1 MSSATPFTKGVTEV
15 TAPAETMEVKVFPN
29 PTVSDFKLQVITAGK
44 EEISVRVL
52 DVQGRF
58 IRQFTATAYQTIN
71 LGAELK
77 AGAYLIE
84 VRQGKNVKTTRVL
97 KF

>member
-1 MSSATPFTKGVTEV
+1 VEV
-15 TAPAETMEVKVFPN
+15 TTPTAEGLEVKVFPN

-44 EEISVRVL
+44 EEINVRVL
-52 DVQGRF
+52 DAQGRLF
-58 IRQFTATAYQTIN
+58 KQVTVMPYQTIN
-71 LGAELK
+71 VGAELR
-77 AGAYLIE
+77 AGAYMIE